1 MVTNVTDEGEFL
13 RALKRSRDIRIR
25 ITPQGFKCRGLW
37 TCEVNVNSHGW
48 GNIEQLISANS

>member
-48 GNIEQLISANS
+48 GNIEQLI